1 MLLDKN
7 FWNDKYVKSKTGWD
21 VGEITTPLKEYFEQL
36 NNKKNKILIPGCG
49 NAYEAEYLFKNK
61 FFSTFVLDYS
71 KHALNNFSKRVP
83 DFPKR
88 HLLNIDFFDARGEY
102 NIIVEQTFFCAIN
115 KSKRRDYFAKMADLL
130 KAQGKLI
137 GLLFNDNLN
146 ENHPPFGG
154 SKSEYKKYLEPY
166 FNIKVFE
173 PAYNSINSR
182 IGMEL
187 FMILIKK

>member
-1 MLLDKN
+1 
-7 FWNDKYVKSKTGWD
+7 
-21 VGEITTPLKEYFEQL
+21 
-36 NNKKNKILIPGCG
+36 
-49 NAYEAEYLFKNK
+49 
-61 FFSTFVLDYS
+61 
-71 KHALNNFSKRVP
+71 
-83 DFPKR
+83 
-88 HLLNIDFFDARGEY
+88 
-102 NIIVEQTFFCAIN
+102 
-115 KSKRRDYFAKMADLL
+115 MADLL

>member
-1 MLLDKN
+1 MLLNEN

-61 FFSTFVLDYS
+61 FHSTFVLDYS
-71 KHALNNFSKRVP
+71 KHALNNFSNRVP
-83 DFPKR
+83 DFPKKQI
-88 HLLNIDFFDARGEY
+88 LNNDFFDAQGKY
-102 NIIVEQTFFCAIN
+102 NIIIEQTFFCAIN
-115 KSKRRDYFAKMADLL
+115 KNKRRDYFAKMSDLL

-137 GLLFNDNLN
+137 GLLFDDNLN
-146 ENHPPFGG
+146 EHHPPFEG
-154 SKSEYKKYLEPY
+154 SKSEYKKYFEPY

-173 PAYNSINSR
+173 TAYNSISSR
-182 IGMEL
+182 KGREL